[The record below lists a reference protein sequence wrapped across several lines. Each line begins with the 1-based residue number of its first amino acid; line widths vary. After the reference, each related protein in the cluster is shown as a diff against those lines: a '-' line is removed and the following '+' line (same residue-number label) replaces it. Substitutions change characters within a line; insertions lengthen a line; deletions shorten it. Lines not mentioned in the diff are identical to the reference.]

1 MFELSDVNECE
12 QIPSPCKFACQNTDG
27 SFICSCPIGFV
38 LNPDGVSC
46 RDLDECATG
55 RHVCQHEC
63 VNTQGSYKCSC
74 PKGYNQVGDQCTGKS
89 FFNMI
94 STSKFQ
100 IPVPIKINCFH
111 F

>member
-1 MFELSDVNECE
+1 MNECE
-12 QIPSPCKFACQNTDG
+12 QVPSPCKFACQNTDG
-27 SFICSCPIGFV
+27 SFVCSCPIGFV

-74 PKGYNQVGDQCTGKS
+74 PKGYNQVGDQCTGKLLLS
-89 FFNMI
+89 FNMNRFVPF
-94 STSKFQ
+94 TSDQ
-100 IPVPIKINCFH
+100 T
-111 F
+111 